1 MEIDPGYCDVT
12 IARFEAMTG
21 QPAILD
27 GEDRT
32 FADVTA
38 ARAKMHD
45 QNSEIIACVDGPRLT
60 RVDVAFYGVRGC
72 LRSCVRPLNAVV
84 MTAGPDGFRE
94 PSALTTKRA

>member
-1 MEIDPGYCDVT
+1 MKPVALVERAIRNSSKPRDTVLDCFGGSGTTMIAAERTGRRAVLLEIDPGYCDVT

-38 ARAKMHD
+38 AR
-45 QNSEIIACVDGPRLT
+45 T
-60 RVDVAFYGVRGC
+60 VRQ
-72 LRSCVRPLNAVV
+72 
-84 MTAGPDGFRE
+84 
-94 PSALTTKRA
+94 

>member
-32 FADVTA
+32 FADIA
-38 ARAKMHD
+38 A
-45 QNSEIIACVDGPRLT
+45 
-60 RVDVAFYGVRGC
+60 VR
-72 LRSCVRPLNAVV
+72 
-84 MTAGPDGFRE
+84 RE
-94 PSALTTKRA
+94 KLSA